1 MKKRPKST
9 KMVNC
14 GRKQPIMP
22 VWQKLDADNPFSSP
36 QNSFEKMRKMF
47 YLCSALVEN
56 GLPFSFAGFQ
66 ISHKSRRP
74 FFVFKTD
81 HIKVNAKVKKI
92 ALVEIPVS

>member
-9 KMVNC
+9 KSVNC
-14 GRKQPIMP
+14 GQKQPIMP
-22 VWQKLDADNPFSSP
+22 VGQVFGADNPFSSP

-56 GLPFSFAGFQ
+56 ELPFSFAGFQ

-74 FFVFKTD
+74 FFVFKTNL
-81 HIKVNAKVKKI
+81 IKVNVVGQK
-92 ALVEIPVS
+92 

>member
-1 MKKRPKST
+1 
-9 KMVNC
+9 
-14 GRKQPIMP
+14 
-22 VWQKLDADNPFSSP
+22 
-36 QNSFEKMRKMF
+36 MRKMF

-81 HIKVNAKVKKI
+81 LIQIQRKFKKN
-92 ALVEIPVS
+92 SFS

>member
-9 KMVNC
+9 KWVDC
-14 GRKQPIMP
+14 GKKQSIMP
-22 VWQKLDADNPFSSP
+22 DRQVLDADNPFSSP

-81 HIKVNAKVKKI
+81 LIQIQRKFKKN
-92 ALVEIPVS
+92 SFS